1 MWDSWAQMGG
11 GIISKAKTR
20 RAAEQCLHQQTSSMD
35 LHGGGTAGP
44 KGTAP
49 EDARCSKAGII
60 TVDRPKKEDGDF
72 PRKVMLAENR

>member
-1 MWDSWAQMGG
+1 MSR
-11 GIISKAKTR
+11 AKSE

-49 EDARCSKAGII
+49 GDARCSKAGII
-60 TVDRPKKEDGDF
+60 TADRPKKEDGDF
-72 PRKVMLAENR
+72 PPKVMLAENR